1 MVAGQDG
8 RQPARRSAFQRP
20 DPQRSPGFLVAQRGF
35 SLRGKPQQ
43 LIGEGEQHLALVG
56 QGEPAADS
64 RKELGSELLFELFDP
79 GRHVR
84 RYAVQLRRRLVDAA
98 LLDHGPEN
106 LECSEIH
113 ILNKRT

>member
-1 MVAGQDG
+1 M
-8 RQPARRSAFQRP
+8 RIKLSFN
-20 DPQRSPGFLVAQRGF
+20 
-35 SLRGKPQQ
+35 
-43 LIGEGEQHLALVG
+43 EGL
-56 QGEPAADS
+56 S
-64 RKELGSELLFELFDP
+64 LFELFDP